1 MLGTQRALFP
11 TDCDSHWGFL
21 HLTGEACTSIL
32 VTRVAVVAAW
42 KEHHPG
48 VTFQPRPS
56 SLPAAGRTRAV
67 GHSSSNAVC
76 KFFLNTGRCALQD
89 ACPFAHEH
97 GSAASALWV
106 AQRKQSRRVLAAE
119 AGNMHAIDGGG
130 MHVKAH
136 RAEVFAEWLLATFG
150 KPAMCSSGGV
160 LDVAGG
166 GSGGLAFALSVLHG
180 VPVTVVDPRPVHV
193 SSLQRKRAAEKNVDI
208 PAAFPD
214 QVPLWFEEASWH
226 LAAGKALLV
235 GMHPDQATD
244 SIVDAALHLGIP
256 FAVVPCC
263 VFPSLLAASR
273 GVRLSS
279 RDQLVAHLLAK
290 RPGEICIDWLPVDGA
305 AQVLYWRG
313 PRGVVAAAMRDR
325 EPPWWDERQVVH

>member
-1 MLGTQRALFP
+1 
-11 TDCDSHWGFL
+11 
-21 HLTGEACTSIL
+21 L

-56 SLPAAGRTRAV
+56 SLPAAGRTRGV
-67 GHSSSNAVC
+67 SSKAVC
-76 KFFLNTGRCALQD
+76 KYFLNTGRCALQES
-89 ACPFAHEH
+89 CPFVHEH
-97 GSAASALWV
+97 GAAASQLWV
-106 AQRKQSRRVLAAE
+106 AQRKQSRRLLAAE
-119 AGNMHAIDGGG
+119 AGNMHASDGGG

-136 RAEVFAEWLLATFG
+136 RAEVFAEWLLQKFG
-150 KPAMCSSGGV
+150 KPAMCSGGV

-180 VPVTVVDPRPVHV
+180 VPVQVVDPRPVHV
-193 SSLQRKRAAEKNVDI
+193 SALQRKRAAEMNLDI
-208 PAAFPD
+208 PATFPD
-214 QVPLWFEEASWH
+214 QVALWFEEASWY
-226 LAAGKALLV
+226 LAEGKGLLV

-244 SIVDAALHLGIP
+244 SIVDGALQLGIP

-279 RDQLVAHLLAK
+279 RDQLVAYLLAK

-313 PRGVVAAAMRDR
+313 PDSVVAAAMRVR
-325 EPPWWDERQVVH
+325 EPPWWDERATSAID